1 MSDPSPLPPLTADEL
16 TDVWLRCFGVLPGDK
31 VDSDRW
37 SRVHWLPGGEQYPRH
52 RGQRAVALQRL
63 NAVLD
68 HVLGLDEPYVLV
80 VTDLGSADVAVPA
93 RVDPRDFLPLRTT
106 LEEGFLPRELR
117 FRQLRWRSGSQ
128 DALLWQVMDD
138 DLPGLKFFSA
148 ERGCLAVPY
157 PGGIDVLT
165 RTDEDARAFRETF
178 AAWASFVGEVDA
190 FEVVRAAHPD
200 ERATLHDLVSAGA
213 SVSLDDDDRAHEL
226 RICSSRVDDAIA
238 ERIARLEAL
247 AYLHISPWARDAAPS
262 RLTGRGL
269 AHLQRLTR
277 LVHLSLPGE
286 DAESFPLLT
295 EDLPLL
301 RALQRR
307 SPGLGA

>member
-1 MSDPSPLPPLTADEL
+1 MSDTSPIHPLTADEL
-16 TDVWLRCFGVLPGDK
+16 TNAWLRCFGVPPGDK
-31 VDSDRW
+31 VDRSRW

-52 RGQRAVALQRL
+52 RGQRAAALQRL

-68 HVLGLDEPYVLV
+68 HVLGPGEPYVLV
-80 VTDLGSADVAVPA
+80 VTDWGPTDLAVPA
-93 RVDPRDFLPLRTT
+93 RVDPSDFLPLRTI
-106 LEEGFLPRELR
+106 LEEGGLPRELR
-117 FRQLRWRSGSQ
+117 FRQLHWRSGSQ
-128 DALLWQVMDD
+128 DALLRQVMD

-148 ERGCLAVPY
+148 KRGRLAVPY

-165 RTDEDARAFRETF
+165 QTDADAKAFREAF
-178 AAWASFVGEVDA
+178 AAWGPFVGEIDA

-213 SVSLDDDDRAHEL
+213 SVSLDDDDRAHEF
-226 RICSSRVDDAIA
+226 RMCSSRVDDAVA
-238 ERIARLEAL
+238 EKIARLEAL
-247 AYLHISPWARDAAPS
+247 AYLHIGPWAHDAAPS

-269 AHLQRLTR
+269 THLQRLTQ
-277 LVHLSLPGE
+277 LVSLSLPGE
-286 DAESFPLLT
+286 DAASFPLLT

-307 SPGLGA
+307 SPGPGA

>member
-1 MSDPSPLPPLTADEL
+1 MSDTSPIHPLTADEL
-16 TDVWLRCFGVLPGDK
+16 ADAWLRCFGVPPGGK
-31 VDSDRW
+31 VDRSRW

-68 HVLGLDEPYVLV
+68 HVLGPGEPYVLV
-80 VTDLGSADVAVPA
+80 VTDWGPEDLAVPA
-93 RVDPRDFLPLRTT
+93 RVDPSDFVPLRTIR
-106 LEEGFLPRELR
+106 EEGSLSGELR
-117 FRQLRWRSGSQ
+117 FRQLHWRSGSQ
-128 DALLWQVMDD
+128 DALLRQVMDD

-148 ERGCLAVPY
+148 ERWRLAVPY

-165 RTDEDARAFRETF
+165 RTDEDAQAFRETF
-178 AAWASFVGEVDA
+178 DAWAPFVGEVDA

-213 SVSLDDDDRAHEL
+213 SVSLDDDDRAHEF
-226 RICSSRVDDAIA
+226 RICSSRVDDAVA
-238 ERIARLEAL
+238 EKIARLDTL
-247 AYLHISPWARDAAPS
+247 AYLHISPWAHDAAPS

-277 LVHLSLPGE
+277 LVYLSLPGE
-286 DAESFPLLT
+286 DAASFPLLT

-307 SPGLGA
+307 SSEA